1 MAGKEKSI
9 EEFVKEQI
17 AKWGSMVGE
26 NGRKQEAHIPV
37 ITVSSEPGSGGTIIA
52 QEVAKRL
59 GFDYFHKDIIEGIS
73 KSAKIRASVIE
84 TLEKERM
91 SGIEDFISSLVK
103 EHYLWP
109 GIYME
114 HLLKVVST
122 IGKHGRAVIVGR
134 GANFIL
140 PPEER
145 FSVRVMAPLEIRIQN
160 IVNHYATS
168 EKNARRRVIRRESKR
183 RAFIRQSFNADISD
197 PLNYDLTINTG
208 KTGSES
214 AVEAIIGAVMG
225 TLSGKSRMK
234 KRLSPVPK

>member
-1 MAGKEKSI
+1 MAKKEKSI
-9 EEFVKEQI
+9 EQFVKEQI
-17 AKWGSMVGE
+17 VKWESMVAE
-26 NGRKQEAHIPV
+26 EDRKQEAQIPV
-37 ITVSSEPGSGGTIIA
+37 ITVSIEPGSGGTIVA
-52 QEVAKRL
+52 QEIAKRL
-59 GFDYFHKDIIEGIS
+59 NFDYFHKDIIEGIA
-73 KSAKIRASVIE
+73 KSAKIRTSVIE
-84 TLEKERM
+84 TLEKERL

-103 EHYLWP
+103 EQYLWP

-140 PPEER
+140 PPDER
-145 FSVRVMAPLEIRIQN
+145 FSVRVVAPLEFRIQN
-160 IVNHYATS
+160 IARHYATP

-197 PLNYDLTINTG
+197 PNNYDLTINTG
-208 KTGSES
+208 KIGTKP

-225 TLSGKSRMK
+225 TLSGESGMK
-234 KRLSPVPK
+234 KHSRPA